1 MKKALPM
8 MMSGRSKPPSV
19 HCGIQLSAVPG
30 RDPGI
35 PSALFGLHPQG
46 FTVPSIPA
54 DTLNELH
61 CRMQSIAPPETG
73 GARSF
78 HCWRQDVSF
87 LCHCHD
93 SRHPRLHE
101 AARPEGGGTFLSS
114 PKRATVSRTLPL
126 IAVRKADCISYSRTF
141 LMYTMIKPRIMG
153 DTIIFSKSDVGV

>member
-1 MKKALPM
+1 MKKAALI

-61 CRMQSIAPPETG
+61 CSMQSIAPPETG

-93 SRHPRLHE
+93 SRHPRLTG

-114 PKRATVSRTLPL
+114 PKGPPSAALSLSSLYYRAKC
-126 IAVRKADCISYSRTF
+126 AMYSIE
-141 LMYTMIKPRIMG
+141 LSMYTEIKPRIMG
-153 DTIIFSKSDVGV
+153 DSIIFSEGDSLL